1 MVVQLYSTAFS
12 AHSLAKGIEKGD
24 DYLSVMSSAV
34 SFQFENQKKAEIEIE
49 SLQKTKSGVS
59 SIIFIL
65 QIPFFWIR

>member
-1 MVVQLYSTAFS
+1 MVQLYSTAFS

-59 SIIFIL
+59 S
-65 QIPFFWIR
+65 